1 MRKPKSM
8 SELAYFTRRKDEFGT
23 VQVWVFREDCTKC
36 GKGKMG
42 KPINPKTGKP
52 KSRAKEYQCP
62 ECSFTVEKEEYE
74 DSLTA
79 NITYTCPDGH
89 SGEIQI
95 PFERKRLPIKNPK
108 TGKNKYKPG
117 IKFNCETCDFEIK
130 VVKLK

>member
-23 VQVWVFREDCTKC
+23 VQVWVFREDCTEC
-36 GKGKMG
+36 GKGQMG

-62 ECSFTVEKEEYE
+62 ECSVTIEKEEYE

-79 NITYTCPDGH
+79 NISYSCPEGH